1 MEAAMSDTID
11 LGSLGGLPPEHPVN
25 RQLVAYNARRLD
37 EFVACFAP
45 DIRLTRGDGT
55 VRAEGYEQL
64 RAAYVPVFDVVG
76 RRATILNRIAV
87 GDWVVDHE
95 QIDDDSGRR
104 FEAMVAYHLADGE
117 IREMRM
123 LD

>member
-1 MEAAMSDTID
+1 MTADAAD
-11 LGSLGGLPPEHPVN
+11 GLPHDHPVN
-25 RQLVAYNARRLD
+25 RQLAAYNAGLLD
-37 EFVACFAP
+37 EFIACFAP
-45 DIRLTRGDGT
+45 AIRLTRGDGT

-64 RAAYVPVFDVVG
+64 RDAYVPVFRVPG
-76 RRATILNRIAV
+76 RHATILNRIAV

-104 FEAMVAYHLADGE
+104 FEAAVLYHLVNGE
-117 IREMRM
+117 IHEMRM